1 MLYLPATKG
10 CCQCK
15 WRIGELCVFTP
26 AHSPINVFL
35 PCTDPL
41 HVLPSPS
48 AFSLSS
54 FPFALVERWNLCL
67 PSFDSFAVALRP
79 AVFYPIATHP
89 FGLQAAPFPVVLE
102 ACFSQ
107 PRYPPSV
114 LLPSIRTFQ
123 AIQHMATPSIHMP
136 PLTGSFDSSTQ
147 ALVIIYVRL
156 AGFKKKTSQSARA
169 FAKKSDLESALMCRR
184 ALVRRDLRRL
194 LIWRRIRNL

>member
-41 HVLPSPS
+41 HVLPSSS

-67 PSFDSFAVALRP
+67 PSFDSFAVVLRP

-89 FGLQAAPFPVVLE
+89 FGLQAAPFSVVLE

-107 PRYPPSV
+107 PRYPSSV

-147 ALVIIYVRL
+147 ALCYYLRPSGRIQKKDVTKRPRFRKEVRSRVRSYVSACSCAKRL
-156 AGFKKKTSQSARA
+156 KTPPHLAPYP
-169 FAKKSDLESALMCRR
+169 EP
-184 ALVRRDLRRL
+184 
-194 LIWRRIRNL
+194 